1 MDGLEKALRLVVITD
16 DTRDGMAGLIA
27 RAAASVRGGATMVQV
42 RLKYADARTLTEVT
56 RALVAAVPVPVVVND
71 RADVAIAAGAAGV
84 HVGPADVPVA
94 AIRALAPSGFL
105 IGASL
110 GRDDEAENARAADYV
125 GIGPVF
131 ATGSKADAGVAI
143 GTTEFARLLAVGGR
157 PAVGIGGITADTA
170 ASVVA
175 AGGVGVAV
183 IAAVMRA
190 TSPEDAARALREAM
204 DR

>member
-1 MDGLEKALRLVVITD
+1 MVGLVNALRLVVITD
-16 DTRDGMAGLIA
+16 DTRDGLDGLVA
-27 RAAASVRGGATMVQV
+27 RATASVRGGATMIQV

-56 RALVAAVPVPVVVND
+56 RALVAAVPVPVLVND
-71 RADVAIAAGAAGV
+71 RADVALAAGAAGV
-84 HVGPADVPVA
+84 HVGPSDVPVS
-94 AIRALAPSGFL
+94 AIRAMAPAGFI

-110 GRDDEAENARAADYV
+110 GGDDEAENARAADYV

-131 ATGSKADAGVAI
+131 ATGSKTDAGVAI

-170 ASVVA
+170 AAVVA
-175 AGGVGVAV
+175 AGGAGVAV